1 MQSEISL
8 IAVLLL
14 ILIADLILNESR
26 YKARRNIACG
36 LLIAHIILNL
46 VPYTADAFGGMYHNT
61 TMTSVVKTLLT
72 MGTLLV
78 FLQADSWLQRPD
90 TRKKSG
96 EFYVL
101 TVKKLPF
108 YKSVPLSV

>member
-14 ILIADLILNESR
+14 MLIADLILNESR

-72 MGTLLV
+72 MGLCWC
-78 FLQADSWLQRPD
+78 SCRPIHGFNAPIPV
-90 TRKKSG
+90 KSRAS
-96 EFYVL
+96 FMCLRY
-101 TVKKLPF
+101 LP
-108 YKSVPLSV
+108 Y